1 VLNQNLAGD
10 VFKVDKYSL
19 CQITV
24 PGIFSDEFG
33 NQQRKLNH
41 FLMPDRLRKPRLS
54 LYFSVISLRHG
65 TPDFNEKCLCAVVN
79 RKIGRLGLSMHGVKC
94 LSIQCLTPAAGKIG
108 CTHIPTV

>member
-1 VLNQNLAGD
+1 VAAD
-10 VFKVDKYSL
+10 SKVDKYSL
-19 CQITV
+19 NRITV
-24 PGIFSDEFG
+24 PGIFSDEFR

-41 FLMPDRLRKPRLS
+41 FLMPGHPRKSRFLQCFTVILR
-54 LYFSVISLRHG
+54 RHG
-65 TPDFNEKCLCAVVN
+65 TPDFNEKCFYAVVN